1 MRPTG
6 LIGKL
11 QGKSFEVSFE
21 QEQLFEGYEQKLIRW
36 GCSKCGFY
44 EKRTFKS
51 GLASELLD
59 AYIIC
64 RFRREPID
72 LIGEARSCPKETAP
86 APDKNQKAH
95 KDGRRGCRRAA

>member
-11 QGKSFEVSFE
+11 QRKSFGVSFE
-21 QEQLFEGYEQKLIRW
+21 QEQLFEGYEQKMIRW

-51 GLASELLD
+51 GLASEELD

-64 RFRREPID
+64 RFGGEPID
-72 LIGEARSCPKETAP
+72 LIGEARSCPKETEQAL
-86 APDKNQKAH
+86 DKNQESREA
-95 KDGRRGCRRAA
+95 GRRGCRRAA